1 MWAPIDE
8 KANVQMLVKMQT
20 YYGEGKRIILDV
32 HLEGK
37 KQPFEKVEDT
47 FGIKKKKESQGV

>member
-37 KQPFEKVEDT
+37 K
-47 FGIKKKKESQGV
+47 